1 MRLFV
6 DTASIDEVR
15 RAAAMGVVEGVTTN
29 PSLMAKEGVEYRARV
44 IEICE
49 TVDGPISAECVSTSA
64 DALVEEGRRIA
75 SWHPNVVVKVPVTE
89 EGLGAISRLSAD
101 GVRINCTLIF
111 SANQALL
118 AARAGATFVSPFVGR
133 LDDGGQDGME
143 VVREAVQIFETY
155 HLPTQVLAASLRHPQ
170 HVTQAALAGA
180 HAATIP
186 PVVLFQIVRHPL
198 TDLGIERFLA
208 DAAKYTPV

>member
-1 MRLFV
+1 M
-6 DTASIDEVR
+6 
-15 RAAAMGVVEGVTTN
+15 
-29 PSLMAKEGVEYRARV
+29 
-44 IEICE
+44 
-49 TVDGPISAECVSTSA
+49 
-64 DALVEEGRRIA
+64 
-75 SWHPNVVVKVPVTE
+75 TE

-101 GVRINCTLIF
+101 GIRINCTLI
-111 SANQALL
+111 SSLRQPGAAGGTRRRHLRL
-118 AARAGATFVSPFVGR
+118 AEFVGR

-186 PVVLFQIVRHPL
+186 PAVLFQMVRHPL

>member
-101 GVRINCTLIF
+101 GIRINCTLIF

-133 LDDGGQDGME
+133 LDDGGQDGM
-143 VVREAVQIFETY
+143 RESVSWRMRRRRPMTTPNGIACP
-155 HLPTQVLAASLRHPQ
+155 HCGSWRRGGAS
-170 HVTQAALAGA
+170 
-180 HAATIP
+180 P
-186 PVVLFQIVRHPL
+186 PGTRTWWCVARC
-198 TDLGIERFLA
+198 R
-208 DAAKYTPV
+208 